1 MLNIIEL
8 ETPKPILHWEYVK
21 GIGGVTGIGHVTKA
35 GKGQVFLKDKNSI
48 KLLTIAGY
56 DHFRS

>member
-1 MLNIIEL
+1 MVGTISKKN
-8 ETPKPILHWEYVK
+8 WEYVK

>member
-1 MLNIIEL
+1 MVGTISKKN
-8 ETPKPILHWEYVK
+8 WEYIK
-21 GIGGVTGIGHVTKA
+21 DIDGVTGIGCVTKA

>member
-1 MLNIIEL
+1 MNS
-8 ETPKPILHWEYVK
+8 KKNWEYVK